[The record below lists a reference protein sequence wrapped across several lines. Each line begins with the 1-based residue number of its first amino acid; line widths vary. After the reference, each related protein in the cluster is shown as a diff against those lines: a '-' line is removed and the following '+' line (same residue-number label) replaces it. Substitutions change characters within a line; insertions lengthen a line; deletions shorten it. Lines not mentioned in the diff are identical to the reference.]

1 MTADYRLMFCTCPDE
16 ATAQAIAETLVGERL
31 AACANLVPGIR
42 SIYRWEGQIQR
53 DSEVLL
59 LIKTAAG
66 RVPALTDRLRELH
79 PYEIPEIISV
89 PIAEGLPDYLS
100 WITTCTDHD
109 N

>member
-89 PIAEGLPDYLS
+89 PITEGLPDYLS

>member
-66 RVPALTDRLRELH
+66 RVPALTDRLRGLH
-79 PYEIPEIISV
+79 PYEVPEIISV
-89 PIAEGLPDYLS
+89 PITEGLPDYLS

>member
-89 PIAEGLPDYLS
+89 PIIEGLPDYLS